1 MPLGSLALIRH
12 DASCGWKGGVPMLA
26 MAGGVDAVG
35 QRLAT
40 PAVRLSPADLCG
52 RWFTGTGLFTVR
64 LPGVLASD
72 PALPGKL
79 RGGWGRQ
86 LLAGASA
93 PAAAGAP
100 CPWDPPCA
108 YDVLFRERPLLKG
121 MEMPKPFLFAAQA
134 GGPDTAL
141 LRLTLFGFASDLLD
155 MAADALVRA
164 LSTGL
169 DLPGAGR
176 QPVPVLHRHLRSA
189 DHLSLPPVPGA
200 VTLRFH
206 TPLCLRRGGAT
217 LTGADLLPAL
227 VTSLGNRVSALAR
240 WQDTELLADW
250 PALRDHAARL
260 RVDASGLTQI
270 TWQRGSARQDH
281 GPLPMGGLIG
291 DLHLSGDL
299 APVWPLLCLGETSH
313 AGSHTAQGLGRY
325 SLVTTVG

>member
-1 MPLGSLALIRH
+1 MQ
-12 DASCGWKGGVPMLA
+12 ASEGVT
-26 MAGGVDAVG
+26 DRVG
-35 QRLAT
+35 ARLAA
-40 PAVRLSPADLCG
+40 PAHRLTLQDLCG
-52 RWFTGTGLFTVR
+52 RWFMGTGLFAVA
-64 LPGVLASD
+64 LPGTMAAD

-93 PAAAGAP
+93 PAAAGQA

-134 GGPDTAL
+134 GGTDSTH

-155 MAADALVRA
+155 IAADALVRA
-164 LSTGL
+164 LATGL
-169 DLPGAGR
+169 DLPGGR
-176 QPVPVLHRHLRSA
+176 RAVDVAHRHLTSD
-189 DHLSLPPVPGA
+189 DHLPLPPVPDA
-200 VTLRFH
+200 VGLRFY

-217 LTGADLLPAL
+217 LTGAELLPAL

-240 WQDTELLADW
+240 WQDSELIADW
-250 PALRDHAARL
+250 PVLRDHAATL
-260 RVDASGLTQI
+260 SVDVSGLKPIQ
-270 TWQRGSARQDH
+270 WQRGSARQDH
-281 GPLPMGGLIG
+281 GPLPMGGLTG

-299 APVWPLLCLGETSH
+299 SPVWPLLCLGETCH

-325 SLVTTVG
+325 ALLVGDKSMRA

>member
-1 MPLGSLALIRH
+1 MQSVA
-12 DASCGWKGGVPMLA
+12 C
-26 MAGGVDAVG
+26 GVDLVG

-40 PAVRLSPADLCG
+40 PAGQLSLDDLCG

-64 LPGVLASD
+64 LSDGLASD

-93 PAAAGAP
+93 PAAAGQP

-121 MEMPKPFLFAAQA
+121 MEMPKPFLFAGQA
-134 GGPDTAL
+134 GGSDIAW

-155 MAADALVRA
+155 IAADALVRA
-164 LSTGL
+164 LSVGL

-176 QPVPVLHRHLRSA
+176 QPVPVLHRQLLS
-189 DHLSLPPVPGA
+189 DDSLSLPPVPDA

-217 LTGADLLPAL
+217 LTGTDLLPAL
-227 VTSLGNRVSALAR
+227 VTSLGNRISALAR

-250 PALRDHAARL
+250 AALRDHAAALSVDTGGL
-260 RVDASGLTQI
+260 RPIQ
-270 TWQRGSARQDH
+270 WQRGSARQDH

-291 DLHLSGDL
+291 DLPLSGDL
-299 APVWPLLCLGETSH
+299 APLWPLLCLGETCH

-325 SLVTTVG
+325 TLLAGDKNMHA

>member
-1 MPLGSLALIRH
+1 MTS
-12 DASCGWKGGVPMLA
+12 S
-26 MAGGVDAVG
+26 AGGVDLVG

-40 PAVRLSPADLCG
+40 PAGQLSLADLCG

-93 PAAAGAP
+93 PAAAGQP

-121 MEMPKPFLFAAQA
+121 MEMPKPFLFAGQA
-134 GGPDTAL
+134 GGSDIAL
-141 LRLTLFGFASDLLD
+141 LRLTLVGFASDLLD
-155 MAADALVRA
+155 IAADALVRA
-164 LSTGL
+164 LSIGL

-176 QPVPVLHRHLRSA
+176 QPVPVLHRQLLS
-189 DHLSLPPVPGA
+189 DDSLSLPPVPDA
-200 VTLRFH
+200 VTMRFH

-227 VTSLGNRVSALAR
+227 VTSLGNRLSALAR
-240 WQDTELLADW
+240 WQDSELLADW
-250 PALRDHAARL
+250 AALRDHAAHL
-260 RVDASGLTQI
+260 RVDTSGLTPVS
-270 TWQRGSARQDH
+270 WQRGSARQDH

-299 APVWPLLCLGETSH
+299 APLWPLLCLGETSH

-325 SLVTTVG
+325 ALVTGGG